1 VIDDDE
7 EEKEEEEG
15 RIMARFNYSECLE
28 TGVTAMA
35 PVFLLQMPLSVRTKE
50 KETNS
55 QLNLI
60 SRRLSSPISLAPM
73 NGPRIALLSLCL
85 SLSVCVCVCV
95 GMALLQLSDIQQG
108 SLTNRLDVV
117 LKKNLA
123 FWLAMLFSSS
133 LGFVII
139 FPAAAMSDCL
149 GQNRVHW
156 QMQSRQFSYSFI
168 HSCFVQ
174 VLFPLTCCVCQKNYI
189 SLQLL
194 RKWEFSVYL
203 LHNHNN
209 DDLINR
215 MQDALDHCTLLICM
229 SLSTSSDRNAE
240 K

>member
-7 EEKEEEEG
+7 EEKEEG

-95 GMALLQLSDIQQG
+95 SE
-108 SLTNRLDVV
+108 
-117 LKKNLA
+117 
-123 FWLAMLFSSS
+123 WHYCSS
-133 LGFVII
+133 LIY
-139 FPAAAMSDCL
+139 
-149 GQNRVHW
+149 N
-156 QMQSRQFSYSFI
+156 
-168 HSCFVQ
+168 
-174 VLFPLTCCVCQKNYI
+174 K
-189 SLQLL
+189 
-194 RKWEFSVYL
+194 
-203 LHNHNN
+203 
-209 DDLINR
+209 
-215 MQDALDHCTLLICM
+215 AL
-229 SLSTSSDRNAE
+229 
-240 K
+240 

>member
-1 VIDDDE
+1 
-7 EEKEEEEG
+7 
-15 RIMARFNYSECLE
+15 MARFNYSECLE

-85 SLSVCVCVCV
+85 SVCVCVE
-95 GMALLQLSDIQQG
+95 MALLQLSDIQQG

-168 HSCFVQ
+168 HSFIPSFDFSFISFDL
-174 VLFPLTCCVCQKNYI
+174 LFLSEK
-189 SLQLL
+189 LH
-194 RKWEFSVYL
+194 FSS
-203 LHNHNN
+203 
-209 DDLINR
+209 I
-215 MQDALDHCTLLICM
+215 
-229 SLSTSSDRNAE
+229 AE
-240 K
+240 KMGIFRVPTTQPQQRRFDKSHSGCSGPMHVAHMYVSFDQQRPER

>member
-1 VIDDDE
+1 
-7 EEKEEEEG
+7 
-15 RIMARFNYSECLE
+15 MARFNYSECLE

-85 SLSVCVCVCV
+85 SLCVCVCV

>member
-1 VIDDDE
+1 
-7 EEKEEEEG
+7 
-15 RIMARFNYSECLE
+15 
-28 TGVTAMA
+28 MA

-85 SLSVCVCVCV
+85 SLCVCVCV

>member
-85 SLSVCVCVCV
+85 SLCVCVCV